1 MVGVWSP
8 WTCSLGMYIPVSLS
22 FFVQVPPQGLYGLFY
37 TRLRYQGATLTACN
51 QKFAT
56 SQSHMAWITQEYV
69 TCMLG
74 MAIHVIWLCH
84 GGLLVDKPH
93 RPVKDDKINNQHQL
107 ISTYGY
113 FTATRAGKLP
123 SAEYISQRTPV

>member
-1 MVGVWSP
+1 MGCFTLVFATKGR
-8 WTCSLGMYIPVSLS
+8 LS
-22 FFVQVPPQGLYGLFY
+22 QPAIKSKIKVITH
-37 TRLRYQGATLTACN
+37 TRRLEIDIVALT
-51 QKFAT
+51 FAT